1 MYIHINIDVIDIH
14 DTNATANV
22 RLPKYRHEDS

>member
-1 MYIHINIDVIDIH
+1 MCIYTYIYIDVIDIYIH

-22 RLPKYRHEDS
+22 RLPFPP